1 LKQLNKSG
9 VEELNTKIQAQ
20 FGVAD
25 FFDKK
30 DSLAQTESEGV
41 SFYIKDKQPVF
52 FIVGE
57 KLVPALKLLLQR
69 QFLKIIVV
77 DMGAIPFVTKGADV
91 MRPGIV
97 EIDSSIVSG
106 EFVCVV
112 DKNHHKPLSVSQALF
127 SGTEIK
133 AMQKGKVLKNLH
145 YVGDVMWK
153 IT

>member
-1 LKQLNKSG
+1 MKQLSKSD
-9 VEELNTKIQAQ
+9 VQELNARINSQ
-20 FGVAD
+20 FGASD

-30 DSLAQTESEGV
+30 DQLVQTEHEGIPV
-41 SFYIKDKQPVF
+41 YLKDKQPVF
-52 FIVGE
+52 FVVGD
-57 KLVPALKLLLQR
+57 KLVPALKLLLVR
-69 QFLKIIVV
+69 QFLRTIVV

-97 EIDSSIVSG
+97 EIDASIASG